1 MYLVS
6 LYFDDK
12 AAVRIESFINKVSEK
27 SGNTFMTDNN
37 VPPHITITSFQT
49 AEENRV
55 VEILDKR
62 IKDIEAGII
71 DLVSIGVFKSSVIFL
86 APVLNEYLHNL
97 SVNIYES
104 ISLVD
109 NISISKYYL
118 PFQWMPHT
126 TIAKKLTKEELIT
139 AFQELEKNFTIFSG
153 MIIRISLSKT
163 NPHEE
168 IIGWN
173 LGNKKDFNTNN
184 IVSRK

>member
-12 AAVRIESFINKVSEK
+12 TSRKIQGFINKVASK
-27 SGNTFMTDNN
+27 SGNSFMIDGN

-86 APVLNEYLHNL
+86 APILNEYLHNL
-97 SVNIYES
+97 SVSIYES
-104 ISLVD
+104 ISLVE
-109 NISISKYYL
+109 NICISKYYM

-126 TIAKKLTKEELIT
+126 TIAKKMTREELMA

-153 MIIRISLSKT
+153 MVTRIALSKT
-163 NPHEE
+163 NPYED
-168 IIGWN
+168 IIVWE
-173 LGNKKDFNTNN
+173 LDNKKIF
-184 IVSRK
+184 SS